1 MGGGGSSF
9 SVPPVKMDYILRALN
24 LSCLWIFYSSKI
36 FAEDQDLIMSFKSQ
50 IKEPQRVTLEKI
62 SIINT
67 SRLQGQFFENLNPTA
82 ASKSSL
88 VNKTDSVTPKPR
100 KSKQFQNI

>member
-9 SVPPVKMDYILRALN
+9 LVPPVKIDYILRALN

-82 ASKSSL
+82 ASNSSL